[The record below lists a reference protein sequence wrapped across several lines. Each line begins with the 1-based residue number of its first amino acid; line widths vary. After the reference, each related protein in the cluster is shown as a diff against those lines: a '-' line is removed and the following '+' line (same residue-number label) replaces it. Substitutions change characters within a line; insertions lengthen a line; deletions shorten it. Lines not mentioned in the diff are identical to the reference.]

1 MENYIQLSLKPDW
14 NEIEPIRRESTA
26 FLESHG
32 FSVDTVNALTMIVSE
47 LMENAIKYGSFTR
60 SEGQVALTV
69 QVGRRAI
76 TVEVSN
82 PIDSSTYQNFQ
93 NLRKLDRAI
102 QWIRGYQDPFEA
114 YLDKLKEIAQK
125 PFADKESGLGLV
137 RIAYEGRGIVDFFL
151 DEDGLLNVSVISS
164 FFER

>member
-1 MENYIQLSLKPDW
+1 MENFIQLSLRPDW
-14 NEIEPIRRESTA
+14 NEIEPIRRESAA
-26 FLESHG
+26 FLEGHG
-32 FSVDTVNALTMIVSE
+32 FSVDTVNAITMIVSE
-47 LMENAIKYGSFTR
+47 LMENAIKYGSFTQLEER
-60 SEGQVALTV
+60 VALTIRI
-69 QVGRRAI
+69 GRRVM

-82 PIDSSTYQNFQ
+82 PVDKSIYQ

-125 PFADKESGLGLV
+125 PFTDKESGLGLV
-137 RIAYEGRGIVDFFL
+137 RIAYEGRGIIDFFVG
-151 DEDGLLNVSVISS
+151 DDGLLSVSVISS